1 MIEVAVDDLAPFLH
15 EIGEELIARV
25 IHAPVCVLAPNYIAD
40 SVAIFKEEGLE
51 HLFVKACAVETKGHR
66 KIDIVLDIEV
76 PDEAIIDRM
85 SGRRLCSACGAT
97 FHVKYNPSADGEN
110 CDKCGAPLTLRK
122 DDKPEVVEHRLG
134 VYHAET
140 EPLIGY
146 YRNKNLLVT
155 VDGQKKPAEVTE
167 DILKVLGI

>member
-1 MIEVAVDDLAPFLH
+1 M
-15 EIGEELIARV
+15 G
-25 IHAPVCVLAPNYIAD
+25 
-40 SVAIFKEEGLE
+40 
-51 HLFVKACAVETKGHR
+51 T